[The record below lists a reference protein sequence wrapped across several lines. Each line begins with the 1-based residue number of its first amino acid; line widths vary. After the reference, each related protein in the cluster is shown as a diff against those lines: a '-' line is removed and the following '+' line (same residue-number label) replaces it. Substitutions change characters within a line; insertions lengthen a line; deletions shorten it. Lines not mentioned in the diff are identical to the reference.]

1 MTTLPDH
8 YRTLHVQPDAPAA
21 IIHASYRTLVQRAL
35 GGNHSSDEITQL
47 DAAYVVL
54 GDPQRRAAYDLERST
69 APDSTRHDKEDQTG
83 ATPGAR
89 SCLFCGTPLALE
101 RALERDDECGQ
112 CASPLYPA
120 ERHRLEYS
128 GQRMLR
134 RIAKRHAITVSVTWP
149 QTVPIEGEMRDLSLN
164 GMSFASVV
172 RFELNQVVK
181 IECSELRALGRIAHV
196 ERDADQRGRFTAG
209 VEFLTL
215 RFRQA
220 RGTFVSAEA

>member
-1 MTTLPDH
+1 MSAAPDH

-35 GGNHSSDEITQL
+35 SGNHSSDEIAQL

-54 GDPQRRAAYDLERST
+54 GDPQRRAAYDLERLSG
-69 APDSTRHDKEDQTG
+69 PDSTRHDKADPTG
-83 ATPGAR
+83 VPGAR
-89 SCLFCGTPLALE
+89 SCLFCGTPHALD

-134 RIAKRHAITVSVTWP
+134 RIAKRHPIAISVTWP
-149 QTVPIEGEMRDLSLN
+149 QAAPIEGEMRDLSLN
-164 GMSFASVV
+164 GLSFASTV
-172 RFELNQVVK
+172 RFELNQVVQ
-181 IECSELRALGRIAHV
+181 IECSELRALARIAHV
-196 ERDADQRGRFTAG
+196 ERDTDAHGRFTAG

-215 RFRQA
+215 RFRQV